1 MEVMPFLPSA
11 FVDQLGNR
19 TAQPEAEGESA
30 AELLAC
36 CRNRVAI
43 GYIAHAWRMRIAAQV
58 CDSVTTMLRDAL
70 VNWDRH
76 AADPV
81 RTLLSD
87 ECGEVRIA
95 GAQLLAE
102 IGELRDIG
110 VLADLLA
117 MPTLPD
123 EVPEERTALAE
134 AMENL
139 AIRLQEIARP

>member
-1 MEVMPFLPSA
+1 
-11 FVDQLGNR
+11 
-19 TAQPEAEGESA
+19 
-30 AELLAC
+30 
-36 CRNRVAI
+36 
-43 GYIAHAWRMRIAAQV
+43 MRIAAQV